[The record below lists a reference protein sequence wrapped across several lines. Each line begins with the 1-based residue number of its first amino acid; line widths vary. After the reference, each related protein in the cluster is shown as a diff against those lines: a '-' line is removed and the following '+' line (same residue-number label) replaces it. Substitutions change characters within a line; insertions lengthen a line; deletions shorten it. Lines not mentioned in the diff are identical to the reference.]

1 MGLEKLSEERLEQRN
16 GDDKPVGLCKG
27 TLPGAVVI
35 FNAQYS
41 YLSRK
46 TVSCDTI
53 EVFPKCNASLL
64 LPYCHNPE
72 NSDFIL
78 IIVFYMVN

>member
-1 MGLEKLSEERLEQRN
+1 MGLEKLSEERQEQRN
-16 GDDKPVGLCKG
+16 GDDKPVGSVQRHLNRCLCY
-27 TLPGAVVI
+27 

-41 YLSRK
+41 YLSHK
-46 TVSCDTI
+46 TVSYDTL

-64 LPYCHNPE
+64 LPYCRNQE